1 MSLKAQ
7 PALEP
12 RMKMRRMSGVN
23 GKRGESPKDL
33 LESFGI
39 NQGGT
44 AESHCHLVP
53 CRKDRDLDD
62 FFYRKIYL

>member
-12 RMKMRRMSGVN
+12 RMKMRRRSGVN
-23 GKRGESPKDL
+23 GKRGESPKNL
-33 LESFGI
+33 IKFFGI
-39 NQGGT
+39 KQGGT
-44 AESHCHLVP
+44 AESDCHLVP

-62 FFYRKIYL
+62 FFYRKKYL